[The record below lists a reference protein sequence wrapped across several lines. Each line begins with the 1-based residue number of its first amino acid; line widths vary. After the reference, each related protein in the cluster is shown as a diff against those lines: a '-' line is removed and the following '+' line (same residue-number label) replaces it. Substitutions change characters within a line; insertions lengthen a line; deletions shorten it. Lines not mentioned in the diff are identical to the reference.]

1 MRRLFS
7 SGWLLPVLLATAGV
21 ALIVAGQLDFG
32 AGVPR
37 SSLLPIPEPSPSA
50 VAVVPSRSSAGSA
63 SASVS
68 ATPSAVP
75 TATPF
80 PTLAADAVAT
90 QLSVPGVGI
99 NVVVHE
105 STSDQNDAFPDECC
119 AFVLQG
125 SSEPGHG
132 TNSYIFAHAQNTLF
146 KPLWNVQ
153 LGDKVLVKM
162 SDGHVI
168 QYRITELH
176 PNVACPDPNADPA
189 LDPPDPPLAL
199 RYAPNDCS
207 QGHRWIAATKE
218 ERLTM
223 QTSQGFNRNWGEL
236 VVVAEPISV
245 S

>member
-7 SGWLLPVLLATAGV
+7 SGWLLPIVLATAGV
-21 ALIVAGQLDFG
+21 ALIVVGQLDLG
-32 AGVPR
+32 GGRPQQ
-37 SSLLPIPEPSPSA
+37 SLIPIPEPSSTP
-50 VAVVPSRSSAGSA
+50 VAVVSGTPTASSSA
-63 SASVS
+63 SAGPSV
-68 ATPSAVP
+68 AP
-75 TATPF
+75 TLTPF
-80 PTLAADAVAT
+80 PTLAAGVAAT
-90 QLSVPGVGI
+90 QLTIPRVGI

-168 QYRITELH
+168 QYRITEVH
-176 PNVACPDPNADPA
+176 PNVACPDPDADPA
-189 LDPPDPPLAL
+189 LNPPDPPLAL
-199 RYAPNDCS
+199 RYAPDDCS
-207 QGHRWIAATKE
+207 QGHVWIAPTTE
-218 ERLTM
+218 ERLTL

>member
-7 SGWLLPVLLATAGV
+7 SSWLLPIILATVGV
-21 ALIVAGQLDFG
+21 ALIVVGQLDLG
-32 AGVPR
+32 GGRPQQ
-37 SSLLPIPEPSPSA
+37 SLIPIPEPSSTP
-50 VAVVPSRSSAGSA
+50 VAVVSGTPTASSSA
-63 SASVS
+63 SAGPSV
-68 ATPSAVP
+68 AP
-75 TATPF
+75 TLTPF
-80 PTLAADAVAT
+80 PTLAAGVAAT
-90 QLSVPGVGI
+90 QLTIPRVGI

-168 QYRITELH
+168 QYRITEVH
-176 PNVACPDPNADPA
+176 PNVACPDPDADPA
-189 LDPPDPPLAL
+189 LNPPDPPLAL
-199 RYAPNDCS
+199 RYAPDDCS
-207 QGHRWIAATKE
+207 QGHVWIAPTTE
-218 ERLTM
+218 ERLTL

>member
-7 SGWLLPVLLATAGV
+7 SGWLLPIVLATVGV
-21 ALIVAGQLDFG
+21 ALIVVGQLDLG
-32 AGVPR
+32 GGGPQQ
-37 SSLLPIPEPSPSA
+37 SLVPIPEPSSTPVA
-50 VAVVPSRSSAGSA
+50 VASGTPTAGSSA
-63 SASVS
+63 SAS
-68 ATPSAVP
+68 PSVAP
-75 TATPF
+75 TLTPF
-80 PTLAADAVAT
+80 PTLAAGVAAT
-90 QLSVPGVGI
+90 QLTIPRVGI

-105 STSDQNDAFPDECC
+105 STSDENDAFPDECC

-168 QYRITELH
+168 QYRITEVH
-176 PNVACPDPNADPA
+176 PNVACPDPDADPA
-189 LDPPDPPLAL
+189 LNPPDPPLAL
-199 RYAPNDCS
+199 RYAPDDCS
-207 QGHRWIAATKE
+207 QGHVWIAPTTE
-218 ERLTM
+218 ERLTL

>member
-7 SGWLLPVLLATAGV
+7 SGWLLPIVLATVGV
-21 ALIVAGQLDFG
+21 ALIVVGQLDLG
-32 AGVPR
+32 GGGPQQ
-37 SSLLPIPEPSPSA
+37 SLVPIPEPSSTPVA
-50 VAVVPSRSSAGSA
+50 VASGTPTAGSSA
-63 SASVS
+63 SASPSV
-68 ATPSAVP
+68 APTP
-75 TATPF
+75 TPF
-80 PTLAADAVAT
+80 PTLAAGVAAT
-90 QLSVPGVGI
+90 QLTIPRVGI

-105 STSDQNDAFPDECC
+105 STSDENDAFPDECC

-125 SSEPGHG
+125 SSQPGHG

-153 LGDKVLVKM
+153 LGDRVLVKM

-168 QYRITELH
+168 QYRITEVH
-176 PNVACPDPNADPA
+176 PNVACPDPDADPA
-189 LDPPDPPLAL
+189 LNPPDPPLAL
-199 RYAPNDCS
+199 RYAPDDCS
-207 QGHRWIAATKE
+207 QGHVWIAPTTV
-218 ERLTM
+218 ERLTL

>member
-7 SGWLLPVLLATAGV
+7 SGWLLPIVLATVGV
-21 ALIVAGQLDFG
+21 ALIVVGQLDLG
-32 AGVPR
+32 GGGPQQ
-37 SSLLPIPEPSPSA
+37 SLVPIPEPSSTPVA
-50 VAVVPSRSSAGSA
+50 VANGTPTAGSSA
-63 SASVS
+63 SASPSV
-68 ATPSAVP
+68 APTP
-75 TATPF
+75 TPF
-80 PTLAADAVAT
+80 PTLAAGVAAT
-90 QLSVPGVGI
+90 QLTIPRVGI

-105 STSDQNDAFPDECC
+105 STSDENDAFPDECC

-168 QYRITELH
+168 QYRITEVH
-176 PNVACPDPNADPA
+176 PNVACPDPDADPA
-189 LDPPDPPLAL
+189 LNPPDPPLAL
-199 RYAPNDCS
+199 RYAPSDCS
-207 QGHRWIAATKE
+207 QGHVWIAPTTV
-218 ERLTM
+218 ERLTL

>member
-7 SGWLLPVLLATAGV
+7 SGWLLPIVLATVGV
-21 ALIVAGQLDFG
+21 ALIVVGQLDLDG
-32 AGVPR
+32 GGPQQ
-37 SSLLPIPEPSPSA
+37 SLIPIPEPSSTP
-50 VAVVPSRSSAGSA
+50 VAVVSGTPTPSSSA
-63 SASVS
+63 SAS
-68 ATPSAVP
+68 PSVAPAV
-75 TATPF
+75 TPF

-90 QLSVPGVGI
+90 QLGIPRVGI

-105 STSDQNDAFPDECC
+105 STSDQNDIFPDECC

-168 QYRITELH
+168 QYRITEVH
-176 PNVACPDPNADPA
+176 PNVACPDPDADPA
-189 LDPPDPPLAL
+189 LNPPDPPLAL

-207 QGHRWIAATKE
+207 QGQVWIAPTTV
-218 ERLTM
+218 ERLTL

-236 VVVAEPISV
+236 VVVAQPISV

>member
-1 MRRLFS
+1 MRRLLS
-7 SGWLLPVLLATAGV
+7 AGWLLPVLLATVGV
-21 ALIVAGQLDFG
+21 ALIVAGQLDLG
-32 AGVPR
+32 TGVPR

-50 VAVVPSRSSAGSA
+50 VAVIPSASSASGASA
-63 SASVS
+63 SAS
-68 ATPSAVP
+68 PSAAP

-80 PTLAADAVAT
+80 PTLAANAVAT
-90 QLSVPGVGI
+90 QLTVPRVGI

-132 TNSYIFAHAQNTLF
+132 SNSYIFAHAMNTLF

-168 QYRITELH
+168 QYRITEVH
-176 PNVACPDPNADPA
+176 PNVACPDPNADHA

-199 RYAPNDCS
+199 RYAPKDCS
-207 QGHRWIAATKE
+207 QGHRWIAATKT

-236 VVVAEPISV
+236 VVVAEPV
-245 S
+245 SLS

>member
-7 SGWLLPVLLATAGV
+7 SGWLLPIVLATAGV
-21 ALIVAGQLDFG
+21 ALIVVGQLDLDG
-32 AGVPR
+32 GGPQASLVP
-37 SSLLPIPEPSPSA
+37 IQEPSPTKVA
-50 VAVVPSRSSAGSA
+50 VATGTPVPSSSA
-63 SASVS
+63 S
-68 ATPSAVP
+68 ATPSVAP
-75 TATPF
+75 TVTPF
-80 PTLAADAVAT
+80 PTLPTGVVAV
-90 QLSVPGVGI
+90 QLGVPRVGI

-105 STSDQNDAFPDECC
+105 SASDENDAFPDECC

-125 SSEPGHG
+125 SSEPGRG
-132 TNSYIFAHAQNTLF
+132 TNSYIFAHAQNSLF

-153 LGDKVLVKM
+153 IGDKVLVKM

-168 QYRITELH
+168 EYRITEVH

-189 LDPPDPPLAL
+189 LNPPDPPLAL
-199 RYAPNDCS
+199 RYAPADCS

-218 ERLTM
+218 ERLTL